1 MTEGRPEI
9 STGTPAEPGPD
20 ELAQRAQRA
29 DRATRGALAAIL
41 GLEAL
46 VILLVPRALA
56 FSAGGL
62 GVTRTVVLIVLAL
75 VTVLAAGLVRRPWG
89 IGLGSA
95 LQVPFTLI
103 GIWLLAMFIV
113 AGIFIAV
120 WVRLLVLRRDLVGTD
135 GGWRILYS

>member
-103 GIWLLAMFIV
+103 GIWLLVMFIV